1 MQLDAV
7 ARERVLKSIREAV
20 PANVTQ
26 RAEELRRLA
35 RERLHVTLAEYLE
48 ASGLDLGDVY
58 AGAHG
63 WSSLREA
70 AGLPVLGSGPHES
83 LLRRALG
90 RLLHV
95 DDRERLDTWRSWLR
109 DPRVER
115 LAADDSRE
123 ARVLRQLV
131 VQLLESVRDA
141 HGSFVDGA
149 RLLLEHPQVCGE
161 LLELCD
167 VLSTRIAHV
176 TRPLSVLPA
185 VPLHVHARY
194 TRREILAACGVGDGV
209 ALRPWREGVYFAR
222 ALPADLLAFTLD
234 KTEGQFSPTTR
245 YRDYAISRSRIHWE
259 SQSVT
264 RAESETGRRYRE
276 HVARGSHVWL
286 FARLDTSERAFT
298 FLGPAHYVS
307 HEGELPMGITWQLE
321 HALPGD
327 LFQAF
332 AAAVA

>member
-1 MQLDAV
+1 
-7 ARERVLKSIREAV
+7 
-20 PANVTQ
+20 
-26 RAEELRRLA
+26 
-35 RERLHVTLAEYLE
+35 
-48 ASGLDLGDVY
+48 
-58 AGAHG
+58 
-63 WSSLREA
+63 
-70 AGLPVLGSGPHES
+70 
-83 LLRRALG
+83 
-90 RLLHV
+90 
-95 DDRERLDTWRSWLR
+95 
-109 DPRVER
+109 
-115 LAADDSRE
+115 
-123 ARVLRQLV
+123 
-131 VQLLESVRDA
+131 
-141 HGSFVDGA
+141 
-149 RLLLEHPQVCGE
+149 
-161 LLELCD
+161 
-167 VLSTRIAHV
+167 
-176 TRPLSVLPA
+176 
-185 VPLHVHARY
+185 
-194 TRREILAACGVGDGV
+194 VGDGV

>member
-1 MQLDAV
+1 
-7 ARERVLKSIREAV
+7 
-20 PANVTQ
+20 
-26 RAEELRRLA
+26 
-35 RERLHVTLAEYLE
+35 
-48 ASGLDLGDVY
+48 
-58 AGAHG
+58 
-63 WSSLREA
+63 
-70 AGLPVLGSGPHES
+70 
-83 LLRRALG
+83 
-90 RLLHV
+90 
-95 DDRERLDTWRSWLR
+95 
-109 DPRVER
+109 
-115 LAADDSRE
+115 
-123 ARVLRQLV
+123 
-131 VQLLESVRDA
+131 
-141 HGSFVDGA
+141 
-149 RLLLEHPQVCGE
+149 
-161 LLELCD
+161 
-167 VLSTRIAHV
+167 
-176 TRPLSVLPA
+176 
-185 VPLHVHARY
+185 
-194 TRREILAACGVGDGV
+194 
-209 ALRPWREGVYFAR
+209 VYFAR